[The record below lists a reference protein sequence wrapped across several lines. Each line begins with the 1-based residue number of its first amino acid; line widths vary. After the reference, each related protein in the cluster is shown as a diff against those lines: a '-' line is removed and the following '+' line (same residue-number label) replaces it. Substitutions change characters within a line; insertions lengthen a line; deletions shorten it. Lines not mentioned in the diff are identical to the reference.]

1 MYGDFATLHLLNC
14 FWCNYVNSSGVLK
27 SENGSRLH
35 KPSMI
40 RIRSKPRQ
48 QIHWNFSW
56 VIATFI
62 FSWRCLRMFFPY
74 FCSTYPPILSK
85 SPSWPSKRGQF
96 NHSIMEWEK
105 PDFQLLSFTHSWGQI
120 DDPNLTFAYFSNGLV
135 QLQPPTR
142 RCEFTAAQQ
151 NQNPQTM
158 QRHWRPIA
166 LGLASQQCP
175 ASPRLQQLGHHPPE
189 LGESVKKRRGQKIR
203 LKIVWYNIISVR
215 AFMWAI

>member
-1 MYGDFATLHLLNC
+1 MSILQGCWRAKTEADCTSLQWSESDRNQDNKFIGTSHESLPLSFFLGDVFAC
-14 FWCNYVNSSGVLK
+14 FF
-27 SENGSRLH
+27 H
-35 KPSMI
+35 
-40 RIRSKPRQ
+40 
-48 QIHWNFSW
+48 
-56 VIATFI
+56 I
-62 FSWRCLRMFFPY
+62 FVQR
-74 FCSTYPPILSK
+74 TPPILSK